1 MGSTLYSSL
10 IFTMWKVLASQSSGG
25 THRKYFLEL
34 SCARVQSGFVH
45 FIFIKETCSVPLRN
59 KVCLLWLCWMS
70 CFLWTDAPA
79 VHSSFL
85 WDTVGQNFE
94 EEIGFWLR
102 VCVSDC
108 LKFFFFFFFLFF
120 FCLLLVTM
128 LLTFSTVLFYY
139 VLPLFGLCILNDVA
153 CCLALYNIPIKSICM
168 FICLKEIN
176 YWNPPTIH

>member
-45 FIFIKETCSVPLRN
+45 FIFIKETCSIPLRN

-108 LKFFFFFFFLFF
+108 LKFFFLLFF
-120 FCLLLVTM
+120 PVFLLPSFGHHALDILHSFILLCPSLIWFVHFKWCCLL
-128 LLTFSTVLFYY
+128 
-139 VLPLFGLCILNDVA
+139 FGSV
-153 CCLALYNIPIKSICM
+153 
-168 FICLKEIN
+168 
-176 YWNPPTIH
+176 